1 MPKLGVISIYVS
13 DLELAKEFYCGKLGF
28 EISREYDA
36 NTVSLKHEGIPIVLY
51 RVEQP
56 AQPVYPQQAQVVIGL
71 ETDNLAAAIAD
82 LAAQGIEAVYDGPQ
96 PCPRGA
102 YNAIRDPSGNVIELL
117 EFSSVRPGN
126 ETQRTSG
133 VLPLRKGISID
144 DDYRRN
150 KD

>member
-96 PCPRGA
+96 PCPRGPITQSG
-102 YNAIRDPSGNVIELL
+102 IRPAMSSSYWNSAASVPAMRHNGLL
-117 EFSSVRPGN
+117 ASF
-126 ETQRTSG
+126 Q
-133 VLPLRKGISID
+133 
-144 DDYRRN
+144 
-150 KD
+150 